1 MRDKRKADND
11 FGNDNMQEKSGGE
24 ILSEILH
31 LLGVF
36 LLKLLRHLLRM
47 ILRGIIWTIDA
58 MERLWQSIV
67 DYWNDN
73 STQEKVRKFNKF
85 VAASLRVAGHW
96 MRKAGRQL
104 LKFTIAAAKATKRG
118 TIWLCREIIHGITHL
133 KPTLIRLGHLCQ
145 RIGKWIWRQLGRFAG
160 SVKAYFARRREAYRT
175 FRKNKGF
182 KGLLMDIKAH
192 LQVSLK
198 DYMEEDQE
206 EASDETISDE
216 ELIKEGIGSKSK
228 TRHIGQKIYEGM
240 NDIVSADKNTKRKQ

>member
-1 MRDKRKADND
+1 MRDKRKAGNNSD
-11 FGNDNMQEKSGGE
+11 NDNMQEKSGGE

-58 MERLWQSIV
+58 MERLWKSIV

-85 VAASLRVAGHW
+85 IATSLRAIGHW
-96 MRKAGRQL
+96 ARIAGRQL
-104 LKFTIAAAKATKRG
+104 LKFTIAAAKATKQG
-118 TIWLCREIIHGITHL
+118 TIWLCHEIIHGITHL
-133 KPTLIRLGHLCQ
+133 KPTIIRLGHLFQ
-145 RIGKWIWRQLGRFAG
+145 RLGKWIWQQFARFTG
-160 SVKAYFARRREAYRT
+160 SVKAYFVRQREAYRT

-192 LQVSLK
+192 LQLSLN

-240 NDIVSADKNTKRKQ
+240 NDIVSADKSTKRKQ